1 MKRLSMARPHRRRS
15 ARKALIARRNFIGWA
30 GGLAAAW
37 ALRRPASAQ
46 VYSQTTISQAAQN
59 ARREVGRLGQS
70 ADSLLRH
77 VVEAGPEH
85 GAEAVQRFRTR
96 QRPLARA
103 LGGVLNKQV
112 SEDDWLLIVPTR
124 ELDLALAMQ
133 PLAIRIVPTADE
145 VEAMLQEPLPQ
156 VEPLPGDKAADAL
169 HMIVLASLGLERRV
183 ALFEQMRNDP
193 LLADALDD
201 AAEAVKAERYG
212 LAALE
217 LERVMRAAT
226 APPVVAAVVDN
237 LGPGARY
244 RLYKSVTSRFVP
256 FIGWTY
262 FTAFLLAAVYLNR
275 DTTAPVLR

>member
-1 MKRLSMARPHRRRS
+1 MARLQGQCR
-15 ARKALIARRNFIGWA
+15 ACKALIARRNL
-30 GGLAAAW
+30 LAAAA
-37 ALRRPASAQ
+37 ALAAAGTLPRLGRTQ
-46 VYSQTTISQAAQN
+46 VYSATTISEAAQN
-59 ARREVGRLGQS
+59 ARREVGRLGRR
-70 ADSLLRH
+70 ADALLRH
-77 VVEAGPEH
+77 VVEAGREND
-85 GAEAVQRFRTR
+85 AQAVQRFRSE
-96 QRPLARA
+96 QRPLVRA

-133 PLAIRIVPTADE
+133 PLAIRIVPT
-145 VEAMLQEPLPQ
+145 VEEAEAVLAEPLPQ
-156 VEPLPGDKAADAL
+156 IEPLAGDEAADVLHAL
-169 HMIVLASLGLERRV
+169 VLAALKLERRV

-193 LLADALDD
+193 ALGDALG
-201 AAEAVKAERYG
+201 AAAKAVKTERYG

-226 APPVVAAVVDN
+226 MPSTIAAVVDN

-244 RLYKSVTSRFVP
+244 RLYKAVTARFVP

-262 FTAFLLAAVYLNR
+262 FTAFLLAAVYFNR